1 MTCSSYGGISFFYKN
16 KSNPVSRA
24 KCKCLLLLVISN
36 ISVRQEIMMEPI
48 VSDNELASHL
58 IRMGGT
64 L

>member
-24 KCKCLLLLVISN
+24 KCKRLLLLVISN
-36 ISVRQEIMMEPI
+36 KSLRQEIMIESI
-48 VSDNELASHL
+48 VNDNELASHL